1 MKTLFYPK
9 LALTGM
15 RKNRRLYLPYIL
27 SCIGMVMMYYILH
40 ALSLS
45 EVLKNAKGAAT
56 VGTTLGL
63 GKFVVA
69 AFSVLFLFYTNSFL
83 TRRRYKEFGLYSIL
97 GMDKRKIGRVVFF
110 ESLFVA
116 VAALAGGIGLG
127 IAFSKYAELGLLNA
141 ASIDIDYCFRVPV
154 KAITDALVLY
164 GIIFLLLMGKSLWQV
179 RRQNPLELLRSENAG
194 EKPPKGNL
202 IIGLLG
208 LALLVAAYV
217 IAVSIKSPLSAL
229 TVFFVAVLM
238 VIVATYLLFISG
250 SVALCRLLKKSKKY
264 YYKKQHFVS
273 VSSMAYRMKR
283 NGAGL
288 ASICILATM
297 VLVMISSS
305 ASLYFGKDQSI
316 RSTYPRD
323 CEIDVDL
330 KTLAHFND
338 DVIPELRAAYEKS
351 FADNGFTP
359 KNLYETRYAY
369 IAALQEG
376 ASFNPNAAFAGPSFN
391 FDDVRQLVFISAE
404 DYEKLTGEAV
414 SLNGNEVLLC
424 ADRCRYTYQTL
435 TLDGVPLKITG
446 HIKENPI
453 KTESEAFFVPT
464 LAVIVSDYDVLA
476 PFDKPEDSYA
486 FAMIFAMM
494 TFRYAYAYD
503 TGLPDEEAEEIFA
516 DQYDAMNNVF
526 ENRSDFDG
534 WGSYSGCVA
543 TARADFYGA
552 YGSLF
557 FLGIILSVV
566 FIFAAAMII
575 YYKQISEG
583 YEDKS
588 RFDIMQKVGMTKAD
602 IKKSI
607 NSQVL
612 TVFFAPLLLA
622 GLHLAFAFPLVWKIL
637 QMFSLTNLW
646 FVIGVTVL
654 AFLLF
659 AAFYCLIYK
668 LTARAYY
675 KIVAE

>member
-1 MKTLFYPK
+1 MKTLFYPR
-9 LALTGM
+9 LALTGI
-15 RKNRRLYLPYIL
+15 RKNRKLYLPYIL
-27 SCIGMVMMYYILH
+27 SCVGMVMMYYILH

-63 GKFVVA
+63 GKFVIA

-97 GMDKRKIGRVVFF
+97 GMDKRKIGRVVIF

-116 VAALAGGIGLG
+116 IVALVGGIGLG

-141 ASIDIDYCFRVPV
+141 ASIDIDYHFRVPV

-202 IIGLLG
+202 FIGLLG
-208 LALLVAAYV
+208 LALLIAAYI

-238 VIVATYLLFISG
+238 VIAATYLLFISG
-250 SVALCRLLKKSKKY
+250 SVVLCRLLKKNKKY

-305 ASLYFGKDQSI
+305 ASLYFGKEQSI

-330 KTLAHFND
+330 ECIAHMND
-338 DVIPELRAAYEKS
+338 DVIPSLRAAYEKT

-369 IAALQEG
+369 ITAAQSG
-376 ASFNPNAAFAGPSFN
+376 ATFNPDPSSVGAIN
-391 FDDVRQLVFISAE
+391 FDDVRQLLFVSAA

-414 SLNGNEVLLC
+414 TLKGNEALLC
-424 ADRCRYTYQTL
+424 ADRCRYDHQTL
-435 TLDGVPLKITG
+435 LLDDVTLQITG
-446 HIKENPI
+446 HIKENPV
-453 KTESEAFFVPT
+453 KTESKANFVPT
-464 LAVIVSDYDVLA
+464 LALVISDYIVLA
-476 PFDKPEDSYA
+476 PFDKPEGPYA
-486 FAMIFAMM
+486 VTMM

-503 TGLPDEEAEEIFA
+503 TGLSDEEAEELFA
-516 DQYDAMNNVF
+516 AQYDAMNTVF
-526 ENRSDFDG
+526 ENRTDFDG

-543 TARADFYGA
+543 SARADFYGA

-566 FIFAAAMII
+566 FMFAAAMII

-583 YEDKS
+583 HEDKA
-588 RFDIMQKVGMTKAD
+588 RFDIMQKVGMTKKD

-622 GLHLAFAFPLVWKIL
+622 GTHLAFAFPLVWKIL

-646 FVIGVTVL
+646 FVIGVTVA

-659 AAFYCLIYK
+659 ATFYSLIYK

>member
-1 MKTLFYPK
+1 MKTLFYPR

-15 RKNRRLYLPYIL
+15 RKNRKLYLPYIF
-27 SCIGMVMMYYILH
+27 SCVGMVMMYYILH

-63 GKFVVA
+63 GKYVIA

-116 VAALAGGIGLG
+116 VVALVGGIGLG

-141 ASIDIDYCFRVPV
+141 ASIDIDYHFRIPV
-154 KAITDALVLY
+154 KAITDALGLY

-202 IIGLLG
+202 FIGLLG

-229 TVFFVAVLM
+229 SVFFGAVLM
-238 VIVATYLLFISG
+238 VIAATYLLFISG
-250 SVALCRLLKKSKKY
+250 SVVLCRLLKKNKKY

-305 ASLYFGKDQSI
+305 ASLYFGKEQSI
-316 RSTYPRD
+316 RTTYPRD
-323 CEIDVDL
+323 CEIDVEL
-330 KTLAHFND
+330 ESLAHFND
-338 DVIPELRAAYEKS
+338 DVIPALRAAYEQT
-351 FADNGFTP
+351 FADKGFTP
-359 KNLYETRYAY
+359 KNLYETRYTY
-369 IAALQEG
+369 VAAAQEG
-376 ASFNPNAAFAGPSFN
+376 TSFNVDASSVDPTLN
-391 FDDVRQLVFISAE
+391 FDTLRQFVFISAA
-404 DYEKLTGEAV
+404 DYEKLTGRSV
-414 SLNGNEVLLC
+414 SLKTNEALLF
-424 ADRCRYTYQTL
+424 ADRCRYDDNAL
-435 TLDGVPLKITG
+435 TIGNVSLSVAGTM
-446 HIKENPI
+446 KENPI

-464 LAVIVSDYDVLA
+464 LALVISDYDVLA
-476 PFDKPEDSYA
+476 PFDGKTDQYGNKL
-486 FAMIFAMM
+486 MN
-494 TFRYAYAYD
+494 FRYAYAYD
-503 TGLPDEEAEEIFA
+503 TGLSDEESEAMFDA
-516 DQYDAMNNVF
+516 QYDAMNAVF

-534 WGSYSGCVA
+534 WSCFSGCIA
-543 TARADFYGA
+543 SARADFYGA

-566 FIFAAAMII
+566 FMFAAAMII

-583 YEDKS
+583 HEDKA
-588 RFDIMQKVGMTKAD
+588 RFDIMQKVGMTKKD

-646 FVIGVTVL
+646 FVIGVTVA

-659 AAFYCLIYK
+659 AVFYCLIYK

>member
-1 MKTLFYPK
+1 MKTLFYPR

-15 RKNRRLYLPYIL
+15 RKNRKLYLPYIL
-27 SCIGMVMMYYILH
+27 SCVGMVMMYYILH
-40 ALSLS
+40 ALSYS

-63 GKFVVA
+63 GKYVIA

-97 GMDKRKIGRVVFF
+97 GMGKQKICRIVFF

-116 VAALAGGIGLG
+116 IAGLAGGLGLG

-141 ASIDIDYCFRVPV
+141 ASIDIDYHFRIPV
-154 KAITDALVLY
+154 KAITDALILY

-202 IIGLLG
+202 VIGLIGAVILI
-208 LALLVAAYV
+208 AAYV
-217 IAVSIKSPLSAL
+217 TAVSIKSPLSAL
-229 TVFFVAVLM
+229 TVFFVAVLA
-238 VIVATYLLFISG
+238 VILATYLLFISG
-250 SVALCRLLKKSKKY
+250 SVALCRLLKKNKNY

-330 KTLAHFND
+330 ETLAHFND
-338 DVIPELRAAYEKS
+338 DVIPELRTAYEKS
-351 FADNGFTP
+351 FADNDFTP

-369 IAALQEG
+369 ITAAQNG
-376 ASFNPNAAFAGPSFN
+376 TTFNPDPSSVGAIN
-391 FDDVRQLVFISAE
+391 FDDVRQLLFVSAA
-404 DYEKLTGEAV
+404 DYETLTGETVA
-414 SLNGNEVLLC
+414 LKGNEVLLH
-424 ADRCRYTYQTL
+424 ADRCRYDYQTL
-435 TLDGVPLKITG
+435 TIGDVSLQIIGC
-446 HIKENPI
+446 IKENPV

-464 LAVIVSDYDVLA
+464 LALVVSDYDVLA
-476 PFDKPEDSYA
+476 PFDKPEDPYA
-486 FAMIFAMM
+486 FAMM

-534 WGSYSGCVA
+534 WGCYSGCVA

-583 YEDKS
+583 YEDQA

-646 FVIGVTVL
+646 FVIGVTVA

-659 AAFYCLIYK
+659 AAFYALIYK

>member
-1 MKTLFYPK
+1 MKTLIYPR

-27 SCIGMVMMYYILH
+27 SCIGMVMMFYIMH
-40 ALSLS
+40 ALSFS
-45 EVLKNAKGAAT
+45 EVLKNSKGAAT

-63 GKFVVA
+63 GKYVIA

-97 GMDKRKIGRVVFF
+97 GMGKQKIGHIVFF

-116 VAALAGGIGLG
+116 IAGLAGGLGLG
-127 IAFSKYAELGLLNA
+127 IAFSKFAELGLLNA
-141 ASIDIDYCFRVPV
+141 ASIDIDYQFRIPPQ
-154 KAITDALVLY
+154 AITDTLLLY

-202 IIGLLG
+202 VIALLG
-208 LALLVAAYV
+208 AVILIAAYV
-217 IAVSIKSPLSAL
+217 TAVSIKSPLSAL
-229 TVFFVAVLM
+229 TVFFVAVLA
-238 VIVATYLLFISG
+238 VILATYLLFISG
-250 SVALCRLLKKSKKY
+250 SVALCRLLKKNKKY

-288 ASICILATM
+288 ASICILSTM

-323 CEIDVDL
+323 CEIDVEL
-330 KTLAHFND
+330 ECIAHFND
-338 DVIPELRAAYEKS
+338 DVIPELRAAYEKT
-351 FADNGFTP
+351 FADNDFTP

-376 ASFNPNAAFAGPSFN
+376 ASFNPNAAFAGSSFN
-391 FDDVRQLVFISAE
+391 FDNVRQLVFINAE

-414 SLNGNEVLLC
+414 SLEGNNALLC
-424 ADRCRYTYQTL
+424 ADRCRYDYQTL

-476 PFDKPEDSYA
+476 PFDGKTDPYDNRL
-486 FAMIFAMM
+486 M

-503 TGLPDEEAEEIFA
+503 TDLSDEEAEALF
-516 DQYDAMNNVF
+516 DAQCAAMSTVF
-526 ENRSDFDG
+526 ESRSDFNG
-534 WGSYSGCVA
+534 FGYFSGCVA
-543 TARADFYGA
+543 AARADFYGA
-552 YGSLF
+552 YGALF

-566 FIFAAAMII
+566 FVFAAAMII

-583 YEDKS
+583 YEDQA
-588 RFDIMQKVGMTKAD
+588 RFGIMQKVGMTKKD

-646 FVIGVTVL
+646 FVIGVNVA

-659 AAFYCLIYK
+659 AAFYALIYK
-668 LTARAYY
+668 LTARAYF

>member
-1 MKTLFYPK
+1 M
-9 LALTGM
+9 
-15 RKNRRLYLPYIL
+15 
-27 SCIGMVMMYYILH
+27 
-40 ALSLS
+40 
-45 EVLKNAKGAAT
+45 
-56 VGTTLGL
+56 
-63 GKFVVA
+63 
-69 AFSVLFLFYTNSFL
+69 
-83 TRRRYKEFGLYSIL
+83 
-97 GMDKRKIGRVVFF
+97 
-110 ESLFVA
+110 
-116 VAALAGGIGLG
+116 
-127 IAFSKYAELGLLNA
+127 
-141 ASIDIDYCFRVPV
+141 
-154 KAITDALVLY
+154 
-164 GIIFLLLMGKSLWQV
+164 

-202 IIGLLG
+202 VIAILG
-208 LALLVAAYV
+208 AVILIAAYV
-217 IAVSIKSPLSAL
+217 TAVSIKSPLSAL
-229 TVFFVAVLM
+229 TVFFVAVLA
-238 VIVATYLLFISG
+238 VILATYLLFISG
-250 SVALCRLLKKSKKY
+250 SVALCRLLKKNKKY

-283 NGAGL
+283 NSAGL
-288 ASICILATM
+288 ASICILSTM

-330 KTLAHFND
+330 ESIVHMND
-338 DVIPELRAAYEKS
+338 DLIPELRTAYEKT

-359 KNLYETRYAY
+359 KNLYETRYTY
-369 IAALQEG
+369 IAALQKG
-376 ASFNPNAAFAGPSFN
+376 ATFDPNAAFEGPSFD
-391 FDDVRQLVFISAE
+391 FDNVRQLVFISAE
-404 DYEKLTGEAV
+404 DYANLTGETVALKG
-414 SLNGNEVLLC
+414 SEALLC
-424 ADRCRYTYQTL
+424 ADRCRYDYQTL
-435 TLDGVPLKITG
+435 TLDDLPLQITG
-446 HIKENPI
+446 HIKENPV

-464 LAVIVSDYDVLA
+464 LAVIVSDYDVLS
-476 PFDKPEDSYA
+476 PFDSKTDPYGNRL
-486 FAMIFAMM
+486 M

-503 TGLPDEEAEEIFA
+503 STLPDEETEEIFA
-516 DQYDAMNNVF
+516 AHYDAMNAVF

-534 WGSYSGCVA
+534 WGCFSGCVA
-543 TARADFYGA
+543 SARADFYGA
-552 YGSLF
+552 YGALF

-566 FIFAAAMII
+566 FVFAAAMII

-583 YEDKS
+583 YEDQA
-588 RFDIMQKVGMTKAD
+588 RFGIMQKVGMTKAD

-646 FVIGVTVL
+646 FVIGVNVA

-659 AAFYCLIYK
+659 AAFYALIYK

>member
-1 MKTLFYPK
+1 MKTLFYPR
-9 LALTGM
+9 LALSGM
-15 RKNRRLYLPYIL
+15 HKNRRLYLPYIF
-27 SCIGMVMMYYILH
+27 SAVGMVMMFYIMY
-40 ALSLS
+40 ALSCS

-63 GKFVVA
+63 GKFVIA
-69 AFSVLFLFYTNSFL
+69 AFSLLFLFYTNSFL
-83 TRRRYKEFGLYSIL
+83 TRRRHKEFGLYSIL
-97 GMDKRKIGRVVFF
+97 GMGKRKICRVVFF

-116 VAALAGGIGLG
+116 VLGLAGGIGLG
-127 IAFSKYAELGLLNA
+127 IAFSKFAELGLLNA
-141 ASIDIDYCFRVPV
+141 ASIDIDYQFRVPP
-154 KAITDALVLY
+154 DAVLVTLGLY
-164 GIIFLLLMGKSLWQV
+164 GLIFLLLMGKSLWQV

-202 IIGLLG
+202 VIGIFGLL
-208 LALLVAAYV
+208 LLIAAYV
-217 IAVSIKSPLSAL
+217 TAVSIQSPLSAMN
-229 TVFFVAVLM
+229 VFFVAVLA

-250 SVALCRLLKKSKKY
+250 SVVLCRLLRKNKNY

-305 ASLYFGKDQSI
+305 ASLYFGKEQSI
-316 RSTYPRD
+316 RTSYPRD
-323 CEIDVDL
+323 CEIDMEL
-330 KTLAHFND
+330 KSIDHLKD
-338 DVIPELRAAYEKS
+338 DTIPDLRAAYENT
-351 FADNGFTP
+351 FAEKNFTP

-369 IAALQEG
+369 VAAAQSG
-376 ASFNPNAAFAGPSFN
+376 TSFNPDSSSVFAVN
-391 FDDVRQLVFISAE
+391 FDDVRQLVFVSAE
-404 DYEKLTGEAV
+404 DYANLTGEAV
-414 SLNGNEVLLC
+414 SLNGNEVLLY
-424 ADRCRYTYQTL
+424 ADRCRYPHQTL
-435 TLDGVPLKITG
+435 TIGDLSLSVAGT
-446 HIKENPI
+446 IKENPI
-453 KTESEAFFVPT
+453 KTESETFFVPT
-464 LAVIVSDYDVLA
+464 LALVIADYDVLA
-476 PFDKPEDSYA
+476 PFDNQADQYGSRL
-486 FAMIFAMM
+486 M

-503 TGLPDEEAEEIFA
+503 TGLSDEETEAIFDA
-516 DQYDAMNNVF
+516 QYAAIDTVM
-526 ENRSDFDG
+526 RDRPGFDG
-534 WGSYSGCVA
+534 FGCYSGCVA
-543 TARADFYGA
+543 SARADFYGA

-583 YEDKS
+583 YEDKA
-588 RFDIMQKVGMTKAD
+588 RFGIMQKVGMTKTD

-646 FVIGVTVL
+646 FVIGVTAA

-659 AAFYCLIYK
+659 AAFYALIYK

>member
-1 MKTLFYPK
+1 MKTLFYPR

-15 RKNRRLYLPYIL
+15 RKNRKLYLPYIL
-27 SCIGMVMMYYILH
+27 SCIGMVMMFYILH
-40 ALSLS
+40 ALSYS

-63 GKFVVA
+63 GKYVIA

-97 GMDKRKIGRVVFF
+97 GMDKRKIGRVVIF

-116 VAALAGGIGLG
+116 IIALAVGLGLG
-127 IAFSKYAELGLLNA
+127 IAFSKFAELGLLNA
-141 ASIDIDYCFRVPV
+141 ASIDIDYRFRIPP
-154 KAITDALVLY
+154 KAITDTLLLY

-202 IIGLLG
+202 IIGLIGAVILI
-208 LALLVAAYV
+208 AAYV
-217 IAVSIKSPLSAL
+217 TAVSIKSPLSAL
-229 TVFFVAVLM
+229 TVFFVAVLA
-238 VIVATYLLFISG
+238 VILATYLLFISG
-250 SVALCRLLKKSKKY
+250 SVALCRLLKKSKNY

-288 ASICILATM
+288 ASICILSTM

-330 KTLAHFND
+330 ETLAHFND

-369 IAALQEG
+369 ITAAQNG
-376 ASFNPNAAFAGPSFN
+376 TTFNPDPSSVDAIN
-391 FDDVRQLVFISAE
+391 FDDVRQLLFVSAA
-404 DYEKLTGEAV
+404 DYEALTGETV
-414 SLNGNEVLLC
+414 SLKGNEAFLH
-424 ADRCRYTYQTL
+424 ADRCRYDYQTL
-435 TLDGVPLKITG
+435 TVGDVALSITG
-446 HIKENPI
+446 TMKENPV

-464 LAVIVSDYDVLA
+464 LALVVSDYDVLA

-486 FAMIFAMM
+486 FPMM

-534 WGSYSGCVA
+534 WGCYSGCVA

-583 YEDKS
+583 YEDQA
-588 RFDIMQKVGMTKAD
+588 RFGIMQKVGMTKAD

-646 FVIGVTVL
+646 FVIGVTVA

-659 AAFYCLIYK
+659 AAFYALIYK

>member
-1 MKTLFYPK
+1 MKTLFYPR

-15 RKNRRLYLPYIL
+15 RKNRKLYLPYIL
-27 SCIGMVMMYYILH
+27 SCVGMVMMYYILH
-40 ALSLS
+40 ALSYS

-63 GKFVVA
+63 GKYVIA

-97 GMDKRKIGRVVFF
+97 GMDKRKICRIVFF

-116 VAALAGGIGLG
+116 IAGLAGGLGLG

-141 ASIDIDYCFRVPV
+141 ASIDIDYRFRIPV
-154 KAITDALVLY
+154 KAITDALILY

-202 IIGLLG
+202 VIGLIGAVILI
-208 LALLVAAYV
+208 AAYV
-217 IAVSIKSPLSAL
+217 TAVSIKSPLSAL
-229 TVFFVAVLM
+229 TVFFVAVLA
-238 VIVATYLLFISG
+238 VILATYLLFISG
-250 SVALCRLLKKSKKY
+250 SVALCRLLKKNKKY

-330 KTLAHFND
+330 ETLAHFND
-338 DVIPELRAAYEKS
+338 DVIPELRTAYEKS
-351 FADNGFTP
+351 FADNDFTP
-359 KNLYETRYAY
+359 KNLYETRYTY
-369 IAALQEG
+369 ITAAQNG
-376 ASFNPNAAFAGPSFN
+376 TTFNPDPSSVGAIN
-391 FDDVRQLVFISAE
+391 FDDVRQLLFVSTA
-404 DYEKLTGEAV
+404 DYETLTGEAV
-414 SLNGNEVLLC
+414 SLKGNEVLLH
-424 ADRCRYTYQTL
+424 ADRCRYDYQTL
-435 TLDGVPLKITG
+435 TIGDVSLQITG
-446 HIKENPI
+446 RIKENPV
-453 KTESEAFFVPT
+453 KTESEAFFVPM
-464 LAVIVSDYDVLA
+464 LALVVSDYDVLA
-476 PFDKPEDSYA
+476 PFDKPEDPYA
-486 FAMIFAMM
+486 FAMM

-534 WGSYSGCVA
+534 WGCYSGCVA

-583 YEDKS
+583 YEDQA

-646 FVIGVTVL
+646 FVIGVTVA

-659 AAFYCLIYK
+659 AAFYALIYK

>member
-1 MKTLFYPK
+1 MKTLFYPR

-15 RKNRRLYLPYIL
+15 RKNRKLYLPYIL

-40 ALSLS
+40 ALSYS

-63 GKFVVA
+63 GKYVIV

-97 GMDKRKIGRVVFF
+97 GMDKRKIGRVVIF

-116 VAALAGGIGLG
+116 IVALAVGLGLG
-127 IAFSKYAELGLLNA
+127 IAFSKFAELGLLNA
-141 ASIDIDYCFRVPV
+141 ASIDIDYRFRIPP
-154 KAITDALVLY
+154 KAITDTLLLY

-202 IIGLLG
+202 IIGLVGAVILI
-208 LALLVAAYV
+208 AAYV
-217 IAVSIKSPLSAL
+217 TAVSIKSPLSAL
-229 TVFFVAVLM
+229 TVFFVAVLA
-238 VIVATYLLFISG
+238 VILATYLLFISG
-250 SVALCRLLKKSKKY
+250 SVALCRLLKKNKNY

-288 ASICILATM
+288 ASICILSTM

-330 KTLAHFND
+330 ETLAHFND

-369 IAALQEG
+369 ITAAQNG
-376 ASFNPNAAFAGPSFN
+376 TTFNPDPSSVGAIN
-391 FDDVRQLVFISAE
+391 FDDVRQLLFVSAA
-404 DYEKLTGEAV
+404 DYEALTGEAV
-414 SLNGNEVLLC
+414 SLKGNEAFLH
-424 ADRCRYTYQTL
+424 ADRCRYDYQTL
-435 TLDGVPLKITG
+435 TVGDVALSITG
-446 HIKENPI
+446 TMKENPV

-464 LAVIVSDYDVLA
+464 LALVVSDYDVLA
-476 PFDKPEDSYA
+476 PFDKPEDPYA
-486 FAMIFAMM
+486 FAMM

-534 WGSYSGCVA
+534 WGCYSGCVA

-583 YEDKS
+583 YEDQA
-588 RFDIMQKVGMTKAD
+588 RFGIMQKVGMTKAD

-646 FVIGVTVL
+646 FVIGVTVA

-659 AAFYCLIYK
+659 AAFYALIYK

>member
-1 MKTLFYPK
+1 MKTLFYPR
-9 LALTGM
+9 LALTGI
-15 RKNRRLYLPYIL
+15 RKNRQLYVPYIL
-27 SCIGMVMMYYILH
+27 SAIGMVMMFYIMH
-40 ALSLS
+40 ALYQS
-45 EVLKNAKGAAT
+45 EILRNAKGAAT
-56 VGTTLGL
+56 VGTVLGL
-63 GKFVVA
+63 GKFVIA
-69 AFSVLFLFYTNSFL
+69 AFSLLFLFYTNSFL

-116 VAALAGGIGLG
+116 ILGLAGGIGLG
-127 IAFSKYAELGLLNA
+127 IAFSKFAELGLLNA
-141 ASIDIDYCFRVPV
+141 ASIDIDYHFRVPLSAV
-154 KAITDALVLY
+154 RDTLGLY
-164 GIIFLLLMGKSLWQV
+164 GLIFLLLMGKSLWQV

-194 EKPPKGNL
+194 EKPPKGNMF
-202 IIGLLG
+202 IGLLG
-208 LALLVAAYV
+208 LLLLVAAY
-217 IAVSIKSPLSAL
+217 ITAVSIKSPLSAL
-229 TVFFVAVLM
+229 TVFFVAVLA
-238 VIVATYLLFISG
+238 VIVATYLLFIAG

-316 RSTYPRD
+316 RATYPRD
-323 CEIDVDL
+323 CEVDVEL
-330 KTLAHFND
+330 ESLAHFND
-338 DVIPELRAAYEKS
+338 DVIPQLRAAYENT
-351 FADNGFTP
+351 FAEKDFTP
-359 KNLYETRYAY
+359 KNLYEIRYTY
-369 IAALQEG
+369 VAAMQ
-376 ASFNPNAAFAGPSFN
+376 SDTTFNPDSSMFDLTSIDFN
-391 FDDVRQLVFISAE
+391 RLRQLIFISAA
-404 DYEKLTGEAV
+404 DYEALTGQTA
-414 SLNGNEVLLC
+414 SLQTGDALLC
-424 ADRCRYTYQTL
+424 DDRCHYPHSTL
-435 TLDGVPLKITG
+435 TVGDVALHIAGKID
-446 HIKENPI
+446 KNPI
-453 KTESEAFFVPT
+453 QTETDTFFVPT
-464 LAVIVSDYDVLA
+464 LVLVISDYDVLA
-476 PFDKPEDSYA
+476 PFDGKTDQYGNHL
-486 FAMIFAMM
+486 M

-503 TGLPDEEAEEIFA
+503 SALSDEKTEAVFDA
-516 DQYDAMNNVF
+516 QRDAMNDVF
-526 ENRSDFDG
+526 AAREDFDG
-534 WGSYSGCVA
+534 FSYYSGCVA
-543 TARADFYGA
+543 SARADFYGA
-552 YGSLF
+552 YGALF

-583 YEDKS
+583 YEDKA
-588 RFDIMQKVGMTKAD
+588 RFAIMQKVGMTKTD

-637 QMFSLTNLW
+637 QMFSLNNLW
-646 FVIGVTVL
+646 FVIGVTAA

-659 AAFYCLIYK
+659 AGFYTLIYR